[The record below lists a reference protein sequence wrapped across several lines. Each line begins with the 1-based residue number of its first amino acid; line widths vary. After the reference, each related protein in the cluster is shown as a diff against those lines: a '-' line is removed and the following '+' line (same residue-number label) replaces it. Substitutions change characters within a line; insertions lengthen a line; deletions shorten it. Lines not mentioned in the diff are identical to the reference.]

1 LTWADGTYNAVG
13 FYAKGK
19 AKAQVQVQH
28 EKLKDA
34 QAVKE
39 MKEYWAARLSA
50 LAEMIE
56 A

>member
-1 LTWADGTYNAVG
+1 MTWADGTYVAVG

-39 MKEYWAARLSA
+39 MKEYWAARLA
-50 LAEMIE
+50 VLEQIL
-56 A
+56 